1 MPFYRCGKPSQFSKR
16 LQSSYSNPDVRALHF
31 WMAQFPFS
39 VIRNRPASKS
49 QSATETIRP
58 LAITSWPSSTKINTE
73 HLEQVLFSCQDLN
86 CLTYRQRQLDDEQI
100 SDYSSTHHLCSQL
113 QNLLL
118 DIGLTLLRIFL

>member
-1 MPFYRCGKPSQFSKR
+1 MQLQHSGCSRFTLLDGTIPIFGVLQEPAEKFGKK
-16 LQSSYSNPDVRALHF
+16 L
-31 WMAQFPFS
+31 S
-39 VIRNRPASKS
+39 VIRKWQASKS